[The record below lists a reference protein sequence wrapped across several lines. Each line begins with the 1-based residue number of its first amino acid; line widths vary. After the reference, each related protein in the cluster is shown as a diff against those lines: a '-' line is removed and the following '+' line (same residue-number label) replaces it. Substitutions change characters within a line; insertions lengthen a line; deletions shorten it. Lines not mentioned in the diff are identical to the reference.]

1 MSRIGKKP
9 IVIPQGVTVTVQ
21 EHLVTVKG
29 AKETLTEKIH
39 PLIKVKVEGNE
50 VLVSRDADT
59 KEERSLHG
67 LTRALIQ
74 NMVIG
79 VTQGY
84 VKELEVKGTGYRAQ
98 LSGNKLVMNL
108 GYSHPIEYVAPKGIT
123 IEVPNNNKII
133 VKGANKQLVG
143 EVAANV
149 RGFRIPDAYHGKG
162 VKYLGEVLHLKE
174 GKTGAKK

>member
-29 AKETLTEKIH
+29 AKESLTEKVH
-39 PLIKVKVEGNE
+39 PLINVKVEGNE
-50 VLVSRDADT
+50 ILVSRTGDT

-84 VKELEVKGTGYRAQ
+84 TKELEVKGTGYRAQ
-98 LSGNKLVMNL
+98 LSGKKLVLNL
-108 GYSHPIEYVAPKGIT
+108 GYSHPVEFVAPEGIA
-123 IEVPNNNKII
+123 IQVENNKIT
-133 VKGANKQLVG
+133 VKGADKQLVG
-143 EVAANV
+143 EVAANI
-149 RGFRIPDAYHGKG
+149 RGFRVPDAYHGKG

>member
-29 AKETLTEKIH
+29 AKESLTEKVH
-39 PLIKVKVEGNE
+39 PLINVKVEGNE
-50 VLVSRDADT
+50 ILVSRTGDT

-84 VKELEVKGTGYRAQ
+84 TKELEVKGTGYRAQ
-98 LSGNKLVMNL
+98 LSGKKLVLDL
-108 GYSHPIEYVAPKGIT
+108 GYSHPVEFVAPEGIA
-123 IEVPNNNKII
+123 IQVENNKIT
-133 VKGANKQLVG
+133 VKGADKQLVG
-143 EVAANV
+143 EVAANI
-149 RGFRIPDAYHGKG
+149 RGFRVPDAYHGKG

>member
-29 AKETLTEKIH
+29 AKESLTEKVH
-39 PLIKVKVEGNE
+39 PLINVKVEGNE
-50 VLVSRDADT
+50 ILVSRTGDT

-84 VKELEVKGTGYRAQ
+84 TKELEVKGTGYRAQ
-98 LSGNKLVMNL
+98 LSGKTLVLNL
-108 GYSHPIEYVAPKGIT
+108 GYSHPVEFVAPEGIA
-123 IEVPNNNKII
+123 IQVENNKIT
-133 VKGANKQLVG
+133 VKGADKQLVG
-143 EVAANV
+143 EVAANI
-149 RGFRIPDAYHGKG
+149 RGFRVPDAYHGKG

>member
-39 PLIKVKVEGNE
+39 PLINVKVEGNE
-50 VLVSRDADT
+50 VLVSRNADS

-108 GYSHPIEYVAPKGIT
+108 GYSHPVEYVAPKGIT

>member
-29 AKETLTEKIH
+29 AKESLTEKVH
-39 PLIKVKVEGNE
+39 PLINVKVEGNE
-50 VLVSRDADT
+50 ILVSRTGDT

-84 VKELEVKGTGYRAQ
+84 TKELEVKGTGYRAQ
-98 LSGNKLVMNL
+98 LSGKKLVLNL
-108 GYSHPIEYVAPKGIT
+108 GYSHPVEFVAPAGIA
-123 IEVPNNNKII
+123 IQVENNKITI
-133 VKGANKQLVG
+133 KGADKQLVG
-143 EVAANV
+143 EVAANI
-149 RGFRIPDAYHGKG
+149 RGFRVPDAYHGKG

>member
-29 AKETLTEKIH
+29 AKESLTEKAH
-39 PLIKVKVEGNE
+39 PLINVKVEGNE
-50 VLVSRDADT
+50 ILVSRTGDT

-84 VKELEVKGTGYRAQ
+84 TKELEVKGTGYRAQ
-98 LSGNKLVMNL
+98 LSGKKLVLNL
-108 GYSHPIEYVAPKGIT
+108 GYSHPVEFVAPEGIA
-123 IEVPNNNKII
+123 IQVENNKIT
-133 VKGANKQLVG
+133 VKGADKQLVG
-143 EVAANV
+143 EVAANI
-149 RGFRIPDAYHGKG
+149 RGFRVPDAYHGKG

>member
-29 AKETLTEKIH
+29 AKEALTEKVH
-39 PLIKVKVEGNE
+39 PLINVKVEGNE
-50 VLVSRDADT
+50 ILVSRTGDT

-84 VKELEVKGTGYRAQ
+84 TKELEVKGTGYRAQ
-98 LSGNKLVMNL
+98 LSGKKLVLNL
-108 GYSHPIEYVAPKGIT
+108 GYSHPVEFVAPAGIA
-123 IEVPNNNKII
+123 IQVENNKITI
-133 VKGANKQLVG
+133 KGADKQLVG
-143 EVAANV
+143 EVAANI
-149 RGFRIPDAYHGKG
+149 RGFRVPDSYHGKG

>member
-9 IVIPQGVTVTVQ
+9 IVIPAGVTVTV
-21 EHLVTVKG
+21 EPHLVTVKG
-29 AKETLTEKIH
+29 DKETLTEKIH
-39 PLIKVKVEGNE
+39 PLINVAVKDNE
-50 VLVSRDADT
+50 VIVTRNGET
-59 KEERSLHG
+59 KEERALHG

-74 NMVIG
+74 NMVTG
-79 VTQGY
+79 VTHGY

-98 LSGNKLVMNL
+98 LSGSKLVLNL
-108 GYSHPIEYVAPKGIT
+108 GYSHPVEYVAPEGIK

-143 EVAANV
+143 EVAANI
-149 RGFRIPDAYHGKG
+149 RGFRVPDAYHGKG
-162 VKYLGEVLHLKE
+162 VKYLDEVLHLKE

>member
-29 AKETLTEKIH
+29 AKESLTEKVH
-39 PLIKVKVEGNE
+39 PLINVKVEGNE
-50 VLVSRDADT
+50 ILVSRTGDT

-84 VKELEVKGTGYRAQ
+84 TKELEVKGTGYRAQ
-98 LSGNKLVMNL
+98 LSGKKLVLNL
-108 GYSHPIEYVAPKGIT
+108 GYSHPVEFVAPEGIA
-123 IEVPNNNKII
+123 IQVENNKITI
-133 VKGANKQLVG
+133 KGADKQLVG
-143 EVAANV
+143 EVAANI
-149 RGFRIPDAYHGKG
+149 RGFRVPDAYHGKG

>member
-29 AKETLTEKIH
+29 AKESLTEKVH
-39 PLIKVKVEGNE
+39 PLINVKVESNE
-50 VLVSRDADT
+50 ILVSRTGDT

-84 VKELEVKGTGYRAQ
+84 TKELEVKGTGYRAQ
-98 LSGNKLVMNL
+98 LSGKKLVLNL
-108 GYSHPIEYVAPKGIT
+108 GYSHPVEFVAPAGIA
-123 IEVPNNNKII
+123 IQVENNKITI
-133 VKGANKQLVG
+133 KGADKQLVG
-143 EVAANV
+143 EVAANI
-149 RGFRIPDAYHGKG
+149 RGFRVPDAYHGKG

>member
-29 AKETLTEKIH
+29 AKESLTEKVH
-39 PLIKVKVEGNE
+39 SLINVKVEGNE
-50 VLVSRDADT
+50 ILVSRTGDT

-84 VKELEVKGTGYRAQ
+84 TKELEVKGTGYRAQ
-98 LSGNKLVMNL
+98 LSGKKLVLNL
-108 GYSHPIEYVAPKGIT
+108 GYSHPVEFVAPEGIA
-123 IEVPNNNKII
+123 IQVENNKIT
-133 VKGANKQLVG
+133 VKGADKQLVG
-143 EVAANV
+143 EVAANI
-149 RGFRIPDAYHGKG
+149 RGFRVPDAYHGKG